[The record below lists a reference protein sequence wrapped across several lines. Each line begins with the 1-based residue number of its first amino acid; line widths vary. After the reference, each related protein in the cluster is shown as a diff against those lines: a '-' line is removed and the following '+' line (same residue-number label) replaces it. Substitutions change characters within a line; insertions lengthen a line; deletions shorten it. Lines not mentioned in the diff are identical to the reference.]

1 MLTLALGLYKCN
13 SMGLLPM
20 GTGDW
25 LAFETRGP
33 VCEPALEYYVTVADI
48 LWGLL
53 LPVTGDIFV
62 LTSCYRTCPFSP
74 ELYMMISFDNDNR
87 ASLAT
92 SP

>member
-25 LAFETRGP
+25 LEFETRGP
-33 VCEPALEYYVTVADI
+33 VCETALEYVTVANI

-62 LTSCYRTCPFSP
+62 LMSMSRNVSVFARALHSD
-74 ELYMMISFDNDNR
+74 DNDNH
-87 ASLAT
+87 ASLVT